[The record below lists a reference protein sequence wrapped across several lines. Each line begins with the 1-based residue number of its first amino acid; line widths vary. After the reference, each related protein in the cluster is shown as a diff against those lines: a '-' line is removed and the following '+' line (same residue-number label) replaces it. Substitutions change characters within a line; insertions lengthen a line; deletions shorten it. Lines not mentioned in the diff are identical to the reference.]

1 MPVPQ
6 VPVPA
11 PTPTP
16 QGDAVNPSGVVVALL
31 VSILVVIALVGS
43 VVALIRHSSEED

>member
-1 MPVPQ
+1 

-11 PTPTP
+11 PAPTP
-16 QGDAVNPSGVVVALL
+16 QNEAVNPSGVVVALL

-43 VVALIRHSSEED
+43 VVALIRHYSDED